1 VLAWNR
7 RGNGSEWWRDGGL
20 RPAAMRIDGGSTPVP
35 LDGDGVVRKLPGDVV
50 ELRPGSNWVRRGR
63 KREFHG
69 GQNTAAMGKLGELV
83 GKPMQSPRNQI
94 DRSGSVV
101 GVM

>member
-1 VLAWNR
+1 
-7 RGNGSEWWRDGGL
+7 
-20 RPAAMRIDGGSTPVP
+20 VP
-35 LDGDGVVRKLPGDVV
+35 LDGDGVVGKLPGVV
-50 ELRPGSNWVRRGR
+50 RKLEPGSIWAREGR
-63 KREFHG
+63 ERELHG

-83 GKPMQSPRNQI
+83 GKPTQSPRNQI